1 MAVKKP
7 KKEAGQASEA
17 PAGQA
22 SAPKKRR
29 KAAVEPA
36 PQAASKHEPMFEPEP
51 QPKSVTSGPSLKP
64 KALVALSKLRQEEI
78 QAACLLAI
86 ELSEKARQPGV
97 DAIWLLEQLNRLI
110 HSQQGLE
117 NDLAQLQTL
126 GQDLTHLWWQAAELE
141 TLIFGLY
148 QAIGTINP

>member
-1 MAVKKP
+1 MAVKKT
-7 KKEAGQASEA
+7 KKEAGQASES
-17 PAGQA
+17 PADGQA

-29 KAAVEPA
+29 KAAKPA
-36 PQAASKHEPMFEPEP
+36 SSEV
-51 QPKSVTSGPSLKP
+51 KSVTSGPSLKP

-78 QAACLLAI
+78 QAACLRAI
-86 ELSEKARQPGV
+86 ELSEKAQQPGV
-97 DAIWLLEQLNRLI
+97 DAIWMLEQLNSLI